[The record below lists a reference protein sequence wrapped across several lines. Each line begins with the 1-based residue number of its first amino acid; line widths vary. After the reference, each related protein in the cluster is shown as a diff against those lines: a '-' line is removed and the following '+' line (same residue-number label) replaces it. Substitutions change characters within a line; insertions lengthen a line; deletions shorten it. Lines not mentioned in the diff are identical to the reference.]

1 MKKLKINKDE
11 YMNIPRPDYVVP
23 QGLED
28 MERRLWIKDIREK
41 DQYLE
46 QKIAA
51 LDLGFTI
58 EEQWDIAEELFPVP
72 NARPYVSKLPDVSYS
87 QVKKIL
93 EQIYKDALLFGKIT
107 LKDNPALRAI
117 LIEAFERAL
126 NDKISVSV
134 GGDEYEIEILEKYY
148 FDVQVED
155 EVHISSPAERNAFLL
170 MYDTWTSEMNDRYR
184 YNRYDCWWSLKVGP
198 MLYDNYVSQKS
209 CSKLKETESNI
220 SENTN

>member
-1 MKKLKINKDE
+1 MKKLKISKDE
-11 YMNIPRPDYVVP
+11 YMNIPRPDYAVP

-41 DQYLE
+41 DQYLD

-72 NARPYVSKLPDVSYS
+72 NARPYISKLPNVSYS

-93 EQIYKDALLFGKIT
+93 EQIYRDALLFGKIT
-107 LKDNPALRAI
+107 LKDNPAPRAI

-126 NDKISVSV
+126 DDMINACL
-134 GGDEYEIEILEKYY
+134 GDNEDDIAILAKYLHA
-148 FDVQVED
+148 VQVED
-155 EVHISSPAERNAFLL
+155 EVYVNSPAERNAFLF
-170 MYDTWTSEMNDRYR
+170 MYDSWSNEMDDRYK

-198 MLYDNYVSQKS
+198 MLYDNYVSQKN
-209 CSKLKETESNI
+209 CSKS
-220 SENTN
+220 